1 MRRGVA
7 ARLSGVRIRLAYL
20 VARLAVLLSQRV
32 LGRTGG
38 VIGGRV
44 LLKLAPGCAPQL
56 ARGRRIVLIS
66 GTNGKS
72 TTTAMT
78 AAAVAAERPVATN
91 ADGSNTQPGIVW
103 TLASQREADVV
114 LETDEAWM
122 TWAIENLKPAVVVL
136 LNLSR
141 DQLHRNPEV
150 HRIARTWR
158 EALPAV
164 PMAVANVDDPAVAW
178 AAQAAQGQTWVA
190 AGQQWTADSVVCPQC
205 GDMLQR
211 DGAHWSS
218 ACGLSRPD
226 PTWSLDGDAVLSGG
240 DTVGAFSALPGAVN
254 VSNAAMAVAAATAI
268 GGSPARALAGAN
280 TIANVAGRYAQVQV
294 GRHHV
299 RMILAK
305 NPAGWQTAM
314 DLVASGTGGIALAF
328 NAAGVDGRDPS
339 WLYDVDFEP
348 IAHRSVSVCGERATE
363 MTVRLEIDGA
373 EPAQFEDLRS
383 AISALPPGE
392 VDLVANYS
400 AFQQA
405 RRELGA

>member
-1 MRRGVA
+1 M
-7 ARLSGVRIRLAYL
+7 RIRLAYFL
-20 VARLAVLLSQRV
+20 ARIAVFLSRRL
-32 LGRTGG
+32 LGREGG

-44 LLKLAPGCAPQL
+44 LLKVAPDCATSLAK
-56 ARGRRIVLIS
+56 GRRIVLIS

-78 AAAVAAERPVATN
+78 VAAVGAERPVATN

-103 TLASQREADVV
+103 TLASQSEADVV

-122 TWAIENLKPAVVVL
+122 TWAITNLKPAVVVL

-150 HRIARTWR
+150 HRIARIWR
-158 EALPAV
+158 ESLPAV
-164 PMAVANVDDPAVAW
+164 PMVVANADDPAVAW
-178 AAQAAQGQTWVA
+178 AANAAQGQVWVA

-211 DGAHWSS
+211 DGERWSS
-218 ACGLSRPD
+218 ACGLARPD
-226 PTWSLDGDAVLSGG
+226 TVWGVDGQQVVSAGEV
-240 DTVGAFSALPGAVN
+240 VGSFDALPGAVN
-254 VSNAAMAVAAATAI
+254 VSNAAMAVAAAAVI
-268 GGSPARALAGAN
+268 GGNPVHALAGAN
-280 TIANVAGRYAQVQV
+280 SIGDVAGRYAQVQV
-294 GRHHV
+294 GSRNV

-314 DLVASGTGGIALAF
+314 DMVASRGGGIALAF

-348 IAHRSVSVCGERATE
+348 IADRPIAVCGERATE
-363 MTVRLEIDGA
+363 MTVRLEIDDA
-373 EPAQFEDLRS
+373 SPTQHADLRA
-383 AISALPPGE
+383 AIASLPAGE

>member
-1 MRRGVA
+1 M
-7 ARLSGVRIRLAYL
+7 
-20 VARLAVLLSQRV
+20 
-32 LGRTGG
+32 
-38 VIGGRV
+38 IGGRV
-44 LLKLAPGCAPQL
+44 LLKMAPGCAASL

-72 TTTAMT
+72 TTTAMA
-78 AAAVAAERPVATN
+78 AAAVGAERPVATN

-103 TLASQREADVV
+103 TLASQSETDVV

-122 TWAIENLKPAVVVL
+122 TWAIENLKPAAVVL

-150 HRIARTWR
+150 HRIARIWR

-164 PMAVANVDDPAVAW
+164 PMAIANADDPAVAW
-178 AAQAAQGQTWVA
+178 AASAAQAQTWVA

-211 DGAHWSS
+211 DGERWSS
-218 ACGLSRPD
+218 GCGLTRPD
-226 PTWSLDGDAVLSGG
+226 ASWSVEG
-240 DTVGAFSALPGAVN
+240 DTIASNGTSVGVFDALPGSVN
-254 VSNAAMAVAAATAI
+254 VSNAAMAVAAAAAI
-268 GGSPARALAGAN
+268 GGDPKRALAGAN
-280 TIANVAGRYAQVQV
+280 TVGDVAGRYAQVQV
-294 GRHHV
+294 GQHRV

-314 DLVASGTGGIALAF
+314 DLVASSESGIALAF

-348 IAHRSVSVCGERATE
+348 IAHRSIAVCGERATE
-363 MTVRLEIDGA
+363 MTVRLEIDDA
-373 EPAQFEDLRS
+373 LPRQFDDLRS
-383 AISALPPGE
+383 AIASLPPGE

>member
-1 MRRGVA
+1 M
-7 ARLSGVRIRLAYL
+7 
-20 VARLAVLLSQRV
+20 
-32 LGRTGG
+32 
-38 VIGGRV
+38 
-44 LLKLAPGCAPQL
+44 
-56 ARGRRIVLIS
+56 LIS

-78 AAAVAAERPVATN
+78 VAAVAAERPVATN

-164 PMAVANVDDPAVAW
+164 PMAVANADDPAVAW
-178 AAQAAQGQTWVA
+178 AAQAAQGQVWVA

-211 DGAHWSS
+211 DGELWSS

-226 PTWSLDGDAVLSGG
+226 ASWSVDGDRVLSAGEV
-240 DTVGAFSALPGAVN
+240 VGAFDALPGAVN
-254 VSNAAMAVAAATAI
+254 VSNAAMAVAAATVI
-268 GGSPARALAGAN
+268 GGSPVRALGGAN
-280 TIANVAGRYAQVQV
+280 TLGAVAGRYAQVRV
-294 GRHHV
+294 GPHNV

-314 DLVASGTGGIALAF
+314 DMVSSREGGIALAF

-348 IAHRSVSVCGERATE
+348 IAQRAIAVCGERATE

-373 EPAQFEDLRS
+373 EPRQFGDLRT
-383 AISALPPGE
+383 AIGALPAGD

>member
-1 MRRGVA
+1 M
-7 ARLSGVRIRLAYL
+7 RIRLAYL
-20 VARLAVLLSQRV
+20 VARVAVFLSQT
-32 LGRTGG
+32 LLKRTGG

-44 LLKLAPGCAPQL
+44 LLKLAPGCAAPL
-56 ARGRRIVLIS
+56 AQGRRIVLIS

-78 AAAVAAERPVATN
+78 VAAVGAERPVATN

-103 TLASQREADVV
+103 TLASQHERDVV

-122 TWAIENLKPAVVVL
+122 TWAVENLKPVAVVL

-150 HRIARTWR
+150 HKIARTWR
-158 EALPAV
+158 ETLPAV
-164 PMAVANVDDPAVAW
+164 PMAIANADDPAVAW
-178 AAQAAQGQTWVA
+178 AARAAQAQTWVA

-211 DGAHWSS
+211 DGERWWSE
-218 ACGLSRPD
+218 CGLSRPET
-226 PTWSLDGDAVLSGG
+226 TWGVDGDSVLSGG
-240 DTVGAFSALPGAVN
+240 AAVGSFDALPGAVN
-254 VSNAAMAVAAATAI
+254 VSNAAMAVAAAAVL
-268 GGSPARALAGAN
+268 GGNPVRALTGAN
-280 TIANVAGRYAQVQV
+280 TIGDVAGRYAQVKV
-294 GRHHV
+294 GPHSV

-314 DLVASGTGGIALAF
+314 DMVASREGGIALAF

-348 IAHRSVSVCGERATE
+348 ISHRCVSVCGERATE

-373 EPAQFEDLRS
+373 SPSQFDDLRS
-383 AISALPPGE
+383 AIAALPHGE

>member
-1 MRRGVA
+1 M
-7 ARLSGVRIRLAYL
+7 RIRVAYA
-20 VARLAVLLSQRV
+20 VARIAVFISQRL
-32 LGRTGG
+32 LGRAGG

-44 LLKLAPGCAPQL
+44 LLKLAPDCARPL
-56 ARGRRIVLIS
+56 AAGRRIVLIS

-78 AAAVAAERPVATN
+78 VAAVGAERPVATN

-103 TLASQREADVV
+103 TLASQREADVI

-122 TWAIENLKPAVVVL
+122 TWAIENLKPAAVVL

-150 HRIARTWR
+150 HRIARIWR

-164 PMAVANVDDPAVAW
+164 PMAIANADDPAVAW
-178 AAQAAQGQTWVA
+178 AAMAAQGQTWVA
-190 AGQQWTADSVVCPQC
+190 AGQQWSADSVVCPQC

-211 DGAHWSS
+211 ENGNWSS
-218 ACGLSRPD
+218 ACGLTRPEA
-226 PTWSLDGDAVLSGG
+226 TWGVEGNTVVSGG
-240 DTVGAFSALPGAVN
+240 EVVGSFEALPGAVN
-254 VSNAAMAVAAATAI
+254 VSNAAMAVVAATVL
-268 GGSPARALAGAN
+268 GGSPAIALAGTN
-280 TIANVAGRYAQVQV
+280 TLGDVAGRYAQVQV
-294 GRHHV
+294 GPHHV

-314 DLVASGTGGIALAF
+314 DMVASRASGLALAF

-348 IAHRSVSVCGERATE
+348 IKDRSVTVCGERATE

-373 EPAQFEDLRS
+373 APRQFGDLRS
-383 AISALPPGE
+383 AIAALPAGE

>member
-1 MRRGVA
+1 M
-7 ARLSGVRIRLAYL
+7 RIRIAYL
-20 VARLAVLLSQRV
+20 LARIAVFLSQRV

-44 LLKLAPGCAPQL
+44 LLKLAPDCAAPL

-78 AAAVAAERPVATN
+78 VAAVAAERPVATN

-122 TWAIENLKPAVVVL
+122 TWAIENLRPAVVVL

-150 HRIARTWR
+150 HRIARIWR

-164 PMAVANVDDPAVAW
+164 PMAVANADDPAVAW
-178 AAQAAQGQTWVA
+178 AAGAAQNQTWVA

-211 DGAHWSS
+211 DGERWWSG
-218 ACGLSRPD
+218 CGLERP
-226 PTWSLDGDAVLSGG
+226 TASWSVDGDRVLSAG
-240 DTVGAFSALPGAVN
+240 DVVGSFDALPGAVN
-254 VSNAAMAVAAATAI
+254 VSNAAMAVAAATSI
-268 GGSPARALAGAN
+268 GGNPVRALAGAN
-280 TIANVAGRYAQVQV
+280 TIGDVAGRYAQVQV
-294 GRHHV
+294 GPHKV

-314 DLVASGTGGIALAF
+314 DMVASREGGIALAF

-348 IAHRSVSVCGERATE
+348 IAQRPVAVCGERATE

-383 AISALPPGE
+383 AIAALPAGD

>member
-1 MRRGVA
+1 
-7 ARLSGVRIRLAYL
+7 VRIRVAYF
-20 VARLAVLLSQRV
+20 VARIAVFLSQRV

-44 LLKLAPGCAPQL
+44 LLKLAPGCAAPL

-78 AAAVAAERPVATN
+78 VAAVAAERPVATN

-103 TLASQREADVV
+103 TLASQKEADVV

-150 HRIARTWR
+150 HRIARVWR

-164 PMAVANVDDPAVAW
+164 PMAVANADDPAVAW
-178 AAQAAQGQTWVA
+178 AAQGAPGQMWVA

-211 DGAHWSS
+211 DGERWWS

-226 PTWSLDGDAVLSGG
+226 TSWSYAGDQVVSAGEV
-240 DTVGAFSALPGAVN
+240 VGSFDALPGAVN
-254 VSNAAMAVAAATAI
+254 VSNAAMAVAAATVI
-268 GGSPARALAGAN
+268 GGNPVKALGGAN
-280 TIANVAGRYAQVQV
+280 TLGDVAGRYAQVQV
-294 GRHHV
+294 GPHNV

-314 DLVASGTGGIALAF
+314 DMVAARNGGIALAF

-348 IAHRSVSVCGERATE
+348 IAERAVSVCGERATE

-383 AISALPPGE
+383 AIGFLPPGD

>member
-1 MRRGVA
+1 M
-7 ARLSGVRIRLAYL
+7 RIRLAYFI
-20 VARLAVLLSQRV
+20 ARIAVLLSQR
-32 LGRTGG
+32 LLRRTGG

-44 LLKLAPGCAPQL
+44 LLKLAPGCAVPL

-78 AAAVAAERPVATN
+78 VAAVGAERPVATN

-103 TLASQREADVV
+103 TLASQKEADVI

-122 TWAIENLKPAVVVL
+122 TWAIENLKPAAVVL

-150 HRIARTWR
+150 HKIARTWR
-158 EALPAV
+158 VALPAV
-164 PMAVANVDDPAVAW
+164 PMAIANADDPSVAW
-178 AAQAAQGQTWVA
+178 AANAAQSQTWVA

-205 GDMLQR
+205 GDMVQR
-211 DGAHWSS
+211 DGERWWSG
-218 ACGLSRPD
+218 CGLSRPEA
-226 PTWSLDGDAVLSGG
+226 TWSVSGDSVVSGG
-240 DTVGAFSALPGAVN
+240 DIVGAFSALPGAVN
-254 VSNAAMAVAAATAI
+254 VSNAAMAVAAATVV
-268 GGSPARALAGAN
+268 GGNPLKALAGTN
-280 TIANVAGRYAQVQV
+280 TLGDVAGRYAQVKV
-294 GRHHV
+294 GPHNV

-314 DLVASGTGGIALAF
+314 DMVASRAGGIALAF

-348 IAHRSVSVCGERATE
+348 IADRAVSVCGERATE

-373 EPAQFEDLRS
+373 SPSQFDDLRS
-383 AISALPPGE
+383 AIGALPPGE

>member
-1 MRRGVA
+1 M
-7 ARLSGVRIRLAYL
+7 AYF
-20 VARLAVLLSQRV
+20 VARIAVLLSQRL

-44 LLKLAPGCAPQL
+44 LLKLAPDCAAPL
-56 ARGRRIVLIS
+56 ANGRRIVLIS

-78 AAAVAAERPVATN
+78 VAAIGAERPVATN

-150 HRIARTWR
+150 HRIARIWR

-164 PMAVANVDDPAVAW
+164 PMVVANADDPAVAW

-211 DGAHWSS
+211 ESGRWWS
-218 ACGLSRPD
+218 ACGLARPEA
-226 PTWSLDGDAVLSGG
+226 TWSLDGERVLSGG
-240 DTVGAFSALPGAVN
+240 QVVGEFSALPGAVN
-254 VSNAAMAVAAATAI
+254 VSNAAMAVAAAAVI
-268 GGSPARALAGAN
+268 GGNPAKALAGTN
-280 TIANVAGRYAQVQV
+280 GIGHVAGRYAQVQV
-294 GRHHV
+294 GPHNV

-314 DLVASGTGGIALAF
+314 DMVGSREGGIALAF

-348 IAHRSVSVCGERATE
+348 VAHRSVSVCGERATE

-373 EPAQFEDLRS
+373 QPAQFDDLRS
-383 AISALPPGE
+383 AIGALPPGD

>member
-1 MRRGVA
+1 M
-7 ARLSGVRIRLAYL
+7 RIRLAYL
-20 VARLAVLLSQRV
+20 VARIAVFLSQRV

-44 LLKLAPGCAPQL
+44 LLKLAPDCAGPL

-78 AAAVAAERPVATN
+78 VAAVAAERPVATN

-103 TLASQREADVV
+103 TLASQREEDVV

-122 TWAIENLKPAVVVL
+122 TWAIENLQPAAVVL

-150 HRIARTWR
+150 HRIARIWR

-164 PMAVANVDDPAVAW
+164 PMAIANADDPAVAW

-211 DGAHWSS
+211 EGGRWWS
-218 ACGLSRPD
+218 ACGLARPEA
-226 PTWSLDGDAVLSGG
+226 TWSVAGDAVLSGG
-240 DTVGAFSALPGAVN
+240 ETVGSFNALPGAVN
-254 VSNAAMAVAAATAI
+254 VSNAAMAVAAASVI
-268 GGSPARALAGAN
+268 GGNPVRALAGTN
-280 TIANVAGRYAQVQV
+280 TIGHVAGRYAQVQV
-294 GRHHV
+294 GPHNV

-314 DLVASGTGGIALAF
+314 DMVGARSGGIALAF

-348 IAHRSVSVCGERATE
+348 IADRPVSVCGERATE

-373 EPAQFEDLRS
+373 EPAQFDTLRA
-383 AISALPPGE
+383 AIGSLPAGD

>member
-1 MRRGVA
+1 M
-7 ARLSGVRIRLAYL
+7 AYF
-20 VARLAVLLSQRV
+20 VARIAVLLSQRL

-44 LLKLAPGCAPQL
+44 LLKLAPDCAAPL
-56 ARGRRIVLIS
+56 ANGRRIVLIS

-78 AAAVAAERPVATN
+78 VAAIGAERPVATN

-150 HRIARTWR
+150 HRIARIWR

-164 PMAVANVDDPAVAW
+164 PMVVANADDPAVAW

-211 DGAHWSS
+211 ESGRWWS
-218 ACGLSRPD
+218 ACGLARPEA
-226 PTWSLDGDAVLSGG
+226 TWSLDGERVLSGG
-240 DTVGAFSALPGAVN
+240 QVVGEFSALPGAVN
-254 VSNAAMAVAAATAI
+254 VSNAAMAVAAAAVI
-268 GGSPARALAGAN
+268 GGNPAKALAGAN
-280 TIANVAGRYAQVQV
+280 GIGHVAGRYAQVQV
-294 GRHHV
+294 GPHNV

-314 DLVASGTGGIALAF
+314 DMVGSREGGIALAF

-348 IAHRSVSVCGERATE
+348 VAHRSVSVCGERATE

-373 EPAQFEDLRS
+373 QPAQFDDLRS
-383 AISALPPGE
+383 AIGALPPGD

>member
-1 MRRGVA
+1 MR
-7 ARLSGVRIRLAYL
+7 IKLAYFA
-20 VARLAVLLSQRV
+20 ARLAVFLSQT
-32 LGRTGG
+32 LLKRTGG

-44 LLKLAPGCAPQL
+44 LLKLAPGCAAPL
-56 ARGRRIVLIS
+56 AKGRRIVLIS

-78 AAAVAAERPVATN
+78 VAAVGAERPVATN

-103 TLASQREADVV
+103 TLASKHENDVV

-122 TWAIENLKPAVVVL
+122 TWAIENLKPAAVVL

-150 HRIARTWR
+150 HRIARIWR
-158 EALPAV
+158 DALPAV
-164 PMAVANVDDPAVAW
+164 PMAIANADDPAVAW
-178 AAQAAQGQTWVA
+178 AANAAQGQTWVA

-211 DGAHWSS
+211 DGEQWWSG
-218 ACGLSRPD
+218 CGLSRPKA
-226 PTWSLDGDAVLSGG
+226 TWSIEGDSVVSGG
-240 DTVGAFSALPGAVN
+240 EVVGSFDALPGAVN
-254 VSNAAMAVAAATAI
+254 VSNAAMAVAAAAVI
-268 GGSPARALAGAN
+268 GGNPVKALAGAN
-280 TIANVAGRYAQVQV
+280 TIGDVAGRYAQVQV
-294 GRHHV
+294 GQHNV

-314 DLVASGTGGIALAF
+314 DMVASREGGIALAF

-348 IAHRSVSVCGERATE
+348 IASRAVSVCGERATE

-373 EPAQFEDLRS
+373 EPRQFDDLRA
-383 AISALPPGE
+383 AIGSLPPGE

>member
-1 MRRGVA
+1 M
-7 ARLSGVRIRLAYL
+7 RIRIAYL
-20 VARLAVLLSQRV
+20 VARIAVFLSQRL

-44 LLKLAPGCAPQL
+44 LLKLAPECAAPL

-78 AAAVAAERPVATN
+78 VAAVAAERPVATN

-103 TLASQREADVV
+103 TLASQNESDVV

-122 TWAIENLKPAVVVL
+122 TWAIENLEPAVVVL

-150 HRIARTWR
+150 HRIARIWR
-158 EALPAV
+158 DALPAV
-164 PMAVANVDDPAVAW
+164 PMVVANADDPAVAW
-178 AAQAAQGQTWVA
+178 AAQAAQGQMWVA

-211 DGAHWSS
+211 EDDRWWS
-218 ACGLSRPD
+218 ACGLARPD
-226 PTWSLDGDAVLSGG
+226 TSWSYEGDRVLSAG
-240 DTVGAFSALPGAVN
+240 DIVGSFDALPGAVN
-254 VSNAAMAVAAATAI
+254 VSNAAMAVAAATVI
-268 GGSPARALAGAN
+268 GGNPVKALGGAN
-280 TIANVAGRYAQVQV
+280 TLGDVAGRYAQVQV
-294 GRHHV
+294 GPHNV

-314 DLVASGTGGIALAF
+314 DMVASRTGGIALAF

-348 IAHRSVSVCGERATE
+348 IAPRPVSVCGERATE

-373 EPAQFEDLRS
+373 QPAQFEDLRS
-383 AISALPPGE
+383 AIGALPPGD